1 MSGSNPSDI
10 ENQVAAWRGDE
21 AAFLEATGR
30 PASAFAKRRPD
41 QEAED
46 FSRWQQTRLL
56 ESILEELRAQNA
68 QLKAERVRAAKE
80 RAIGQLTGSGSRTK
94 KILNEEWYE

>member
-30 PASAFAKRRPD
+30 PASAFDKRRAD

-68 QLKAERVRAAKE
+68 QLKAAETRSARTRTIEA
-80 RAIGQLTGSGSRTK
+80 LTGSGAHTGRMMKT
-94 KILNEEWYE
+94 